1 MRAQL
6 TIRLPDDLKAAL
18 DEASRRMGRR
28 ESEIV
33 RLALRA
39 FLDGAPRTSDAPSR
53 RVRRLLGCLDSG
65 LPDLA
70 QRHREYVIE
79 SLKHGR

>member
-1 MRAQL
+1 
-6 TIRLPDDLKAAL
+6 
-18 DEASRRMGRR
+18 MGRR

-33 RLALRA
+33 RMALRA
-39 FLDGAPRTSDAPSR
+39 FLDGAPLSSDAPSR